1 MKDIKVIVA
10 THKKYKMP
18 KDPMYIPIHV
28 GAEGKQLI
36 GYITDNTGDNIS
48 KKNASFCELTGLYW
62 AWKNLDAQYIGL
74 AHYRRHFKGK
84 NKGNTPFEKALTL
97 KEADKLLDSADV
109 IVTKRRNYYIENVYS
124 HFDHTLY
131 IETLDAAKKIIE
143 KDYPEYIPTF
153 NQCMKRTYMHAFNM
167 FIMKKEDLDKY
178 CSWVFDILFKVEDEL
193 KDKKYNAFHSRYP
206 GRVSEV
212 LLDVWLT
219 KNNYTYKEVPFIYT
233 EKINHIK
240 KGIGFLK
247 AKFFKKK
254 YEGSF

>member
-28 GAEGKQLI
+28 GAEGKKLI

-74 AHYRRHFKGK
+74 AHYRRHF
-84 NKGNTPFEKALTL
+84 
-97 KEADKLLDSADV
+97 
-109 IVTKRRNYYIENVYS
+109 RNYYIENVYS

>member
-1 MKDIKVIVA
+1 
-10 THKKYKMP
+10 
-18 KDPMYIPIHV
+18 
-28 GAEGKQLI
+28 
-36 GYITDNTGDNIS
+36 
-48 KKNASFCELTGLYW
+48 
-62 AWKNLDAQYIGL
+62 
-74 AHYRRHFKGK
+74 
-84 NKGNTPFEKALTL
+84 
-97 KEADKLLDSADV
+97 
-109 IVTKRRNYYIENVYS
+109 
-124 HFDHTLY
+124 
-131 IETLDAAKKIIE
+131 
-143 KDYPEYIPTF
+143 
-153 NQCMKRTYMHAFNM
+153 MKRTYMHAFNM